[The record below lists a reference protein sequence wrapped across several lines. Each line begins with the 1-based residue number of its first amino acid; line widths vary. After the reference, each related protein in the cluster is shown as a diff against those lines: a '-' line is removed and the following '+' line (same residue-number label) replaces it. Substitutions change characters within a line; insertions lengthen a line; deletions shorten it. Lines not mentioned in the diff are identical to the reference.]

1 MYGNFAYIYDRLMQD
16 VPYDQWLA
24 YLDELFVKLDLR
36 LGKALDLGCGT
47 GTLTVPLAQK
57 GWQVT
62 AVDLSADM
70 LAVAESKAREEG
82 VQVHW
87 VQQDM
92 RQLQVGTDFDL
103 VISMCDSLN
112 YITEVHELE
121 LVFKQTHQALR
132 DGGIFFFDL
141 NSHYKLSRVFGDNV
155 FTINE
160 EEIAYIWENE
170 FDAQEQVC
178 LMDITFFVQEP
189 SGYFRRFS
197 EFHRERAYQV
207 SEVQTALTKAGFT
220 LIGKYAEQTF
230 NEPDGETERI
240 YYVAQ
245 KA

>member
-16 VPYDQWLA
+16 VPYEQWLV
-24 YLDELFVKLDLR
+24 YLDELFKKYQVQP
-36 LGKALDLGCGT
+36 GKALDLGCGT

-70 LAVAESKAREEG
+70 LAVADAKAREAG

-92 RQLQVGTDFDL
+92 RELQVGTGFDL

-112 YITEVHELE
+112 YITKLSELQR
-121 LVFKQTHQALR
+121 VFQQANQALR
-132 DGGIFFFDL
+132 AGGILLFDL
-141 NSHYKLSRVFGDNV
+141 NSYFKLSQVFGDNV
-155 FTINE
+155 FTVNE

-170 FDAQEQVC
+170 FDSQEQVC
-178 LMDITFFVQEP
+178 LMDITFFVQEAN
-189 SGYFRRFS
+189 GYFRRFS
-197 EFHRERAYQV
+197 EFHQERAYQV
-207 SEVQTALTKAGFT
+207 SEIQQALVNAGFQV
-220 LIGKYAEQTF
+220 LGIYAEQTF
-230 NEPDGETERI
+230 VEPDAETERI

-245 KA
+245 KM